1 MIFLTLFLTFFK
13 IGVSTFGGG
22 YAMIPMIQA
31 EVISHGWMTHE
42 ELINF
47 IAVSES
53 TPGPFAVNIST
64 YVGAQPGGFF
74 GAVCATFGVVLPSFL
89 IILLVARWFL
99 RFRSS
104 RLISAAMDG
113 LHPAVVG
120 LIAAAAVSIAQTVF
134 PFAGIQNASAFFSSE
149 TFFALLI
156 FAVSAALIFWKKLHP
171 VLVIAAAAL
180 LGIALCCLRDALAAR
195 S

>member
-1 MIFLTLFLTFFK
+1 
-13 IGVSTFGGG
+13 
-22 YAMIPMIQA
+22 
-31 EVISHGWMTHE
+31 
-42 ELINF
+42 
-47 IAVSES
+47 
-53 TPGPFAVNIST
+53 
-64 YVGAQPGGFF
+64 
-74 GAVCATFGVVLPSFL
+74 
-89 IILLVARWFL
+89 
-99 RFRSS
+99 
-104 RLISAAMDG
+104 MDG

-180 LGIALCCLRDALAAR
+180 LGIALCCLQDALAAR